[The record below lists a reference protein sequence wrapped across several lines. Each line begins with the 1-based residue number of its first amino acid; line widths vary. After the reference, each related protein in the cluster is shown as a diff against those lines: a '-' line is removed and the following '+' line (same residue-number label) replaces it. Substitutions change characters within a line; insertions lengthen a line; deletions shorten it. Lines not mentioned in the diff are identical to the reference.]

1 MLNKTFRC
9 NQWSMVGVC
18 IAFMAI
24 LMNLCKNACY
34 AGYFQHKFIFLM
46 LLQSVYHN
54 GSIALHALALCQM
67 KTYNIQQ
74 LTNILTKVSRYAA
87 DSCSL

>member
-54 GSIALHALALCQM
+54 GSIACFSIM
-67 KTYNIQQ
+67 PNENIQCTTVDQ
-74 LTNILTKVSRYAA
+74 YSNKSQQICCR
-87 DSCSL
+87 

>member
-24 LMNLCKNACY
+24 LMNLCKNACF

-54 GSIALHALALCQM
+54 GSIACFSIM
-67 KTYNIQQ
+67 PNENIQYTTVDQ
-74 LTNILTKVSRYAA
+74 YSNKSQQICRQ
-87 DSCSL
+87 